1 MRSGDSK
8 EIWWSG
14 LIEQSRQVNGRHA
27 CLKPKNSNYLEA
39 SSGIPHL
46 YWCYGVSQNECF
58 AELYIARRDPE
69 ENKAI
74 LERLQRH
81 REDVEKAFGGSLFW
95 DRMEGR
101 QNARIRYAM
110 SGGYCSPPEEWAS
123 IQCDIVRAMSK
134 LEKTLGPYLDRI

>member
-1 MRSGDSK
+1 MGSGDSK

-14 LIEQSRQVNGRHA
+14 LIGQSRQVNGRHA

-39 SSGIPHL
+39 PSGIPQP
-46 YWCYGVSQNECF
+46 YWCYGVSQNEYF
-58 AELYIARRDPE
+58 AEFYVARRNQE
-69 ENKAI
+69 ENKEI

-81 REDVEKAFGGSLFW
+81 REDVERTFGGPLFW

-101 QNARIRYAM
+101 QNARIRYSM
-110 SGGYCSPPEEWAS
+110 SGGYRSSPEERAS

-134 LEKTLGPYLDRI
+134 LEKSLGPYLDRI